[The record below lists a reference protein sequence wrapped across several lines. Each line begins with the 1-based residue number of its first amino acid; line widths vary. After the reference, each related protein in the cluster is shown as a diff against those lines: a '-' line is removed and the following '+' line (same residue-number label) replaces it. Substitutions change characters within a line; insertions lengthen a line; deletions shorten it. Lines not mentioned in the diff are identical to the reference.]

1 MDRRPIAADMHVG
14 ADRGV
19 CAPRGRRGGAD
30 RHQPGRDD
38 RTRGNDCENLGAR
51 YCPAKQ
57 DSRSKFRSGCAW
69 LGRSASMAVGILVIV
84 WVLVLRSVYQK
95 KLLEDQ
101 QKDATVVLES
111 IQNALSLAEVKYR
124 VGQTDL
130 SPVLQLENVVSST
143 QMASTSIQLE
153 LIANRINLYLALG
166 GAF

>member
-1 MDRRPIAADMHVG
+1 
-14 ADRGV
+14 
-19 CAPRGRRGGAD
+19 
-30 RHQPGRDD
+30 
-38 RTRGNDCENLGAR
+38 
-51 YCPAKQ
+51 
-57 DSRSKFRSGCAW
+57 
-69 LGRSASMAVGILVIV
+69 MAVGILVIV

-130 SPVLQLENVVSST
+130 SPVLQLENVVSPT
-143 QMASTSIQLE
+143 RMASTSIQQE